1 MANIQQLVK
10 RVPQGI
16 TNVSPIT
23 SIRAVKSAETG
34 YTLDDILIL

>member
-23 SIRAVKSAETG
+23 SIRAVKVQK
-34 YTLDDILIL
+34 LVIL